1 MPALYGPSRL
11 ATSGRA
17 DSVLVML
24 HGVGSNGD
32 DLMGLAPL
40 LADGLPNTAFHAPD
54 APHEF
59 EEGMTGYQWY
69 SRRSL
74 DSRVSGVIAAAPIL
88 DRYVDELAEGYG
100 LPPSRC
106 ALLGFSQGCIVALH
120 AAPRRA
126 ETVAGVVGL
135 SGALITGDALP
146 EEVVSHPP
154 VLLVHGEED
163 VVLPAEGTRRA
174 GEALGALGIPVETH
188 VLPNLGHAVDR
199 RVVDLTL
206 LFLQRVLA

>member
-1 MPALYGPSRL
+1 MPALYGPTRP
-11 ATSGRA
+11 AASGAA
-17 DSVLVML
+17 DSVLIML
-24 HGVGSNGD
+24 HGVGSDGD

-40 LADGLPNTAFHAPD
+40 LAGGLPNTAFHAPN
-54 APHEF
+54 APHDF

-74 DSRVSGVIAAAPIL
+74 ESRVSGVIAAAPIL
-88 DRYVDELAEGYG
+88 DRYIDETAEGYG
-100 LPPSRC
+100 LAPGRC

-126 ETVAGVVGL
+126 EVVAGVVGL
-135 SGALITGDALP
+135 SGALITADSLP
-146 EEVVSHPP
+146 AEIASRPP

-163 VVLPAEGTRRA
+163 VVLPADGTRRA
-174 GEALGALGIPVETH
+174 GEALTALGVPAETH

-199 RVVDLTL
+199 RVVDLAL